1 MIEHLLVPIDGGAL
15 DERAFDVSIALA
27 RQLRASITGF
37 IAEPFPSA
45 PPPSGLVAG
54 PASAL
59 TEATL
64 ISHANSV
71 LARFEQRSRE
81 AGVPF
86 KGVATQASHV
96 GEAILAAAQ
105 EHACDMIV
113 MATHGRGLIGEL
125 LWGSNTREVMSRTK
139 LPVLVLH

>member
-1 MIEHLLVPIDGGAL
+1 MIERLLVPIDGGAL
-15 DERAFDVSIALA
+15 DDRAFDVSIQLA
-27 RQLRASITGF
+27 RQLRAAITGL
-37 IAEPFPSA
+37 IVEPFASAPAPSA
-45 PPPSGLVAG
+45 VASGAAAG
-54 PASAL
+54 S

-64 ISHANSV
+64 LAHARGV

-86 KGVATQASHV
+86 DGVATQASHV
-96 GEAILAAAQ
+96 SDAIVAAAG

-113 MATHGRGLIGEL
+113 MVTHGRGLVAEL
-125 LWGSNTREVMSRTK
+125 LWGSNTREVMSRTR